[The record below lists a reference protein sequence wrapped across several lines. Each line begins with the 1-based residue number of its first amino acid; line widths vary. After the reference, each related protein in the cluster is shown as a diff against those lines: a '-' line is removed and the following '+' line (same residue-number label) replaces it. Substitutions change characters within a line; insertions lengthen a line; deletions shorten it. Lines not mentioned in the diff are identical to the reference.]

1 MVDVIAQRQRWL
13 PAGRKHHAPMLEGL
27 DGDVTVRDAQS
38 GQPVA
43 IQAMLD
49 DETIAMRRDLR
60 KMIQAVRWDD
70 AGEGGNQTRLNGMR
84 YMSRVFGY
92 TEAKPLRQRYG
103 CSPSVLYRGEPHLA
117 RLLDALAQRF
127 WAVFARRW
135 PDVAERHRA
144 IVEANVHSDWRVG
157 GTPWT
162 SGIIN
167 NTAALPYHRDSGNLD
182 GTLSAML
189 SVRKHVKGGGLHLP
203 EYDVTL
209 AVPNGSLIIF
219 DGNTVWH
226 GVTPFVFQRKDAYRY
241 TLVWYAKAGFRE
253 AGAAADEAERAAGL
267 ATASADNR
275 AAAGR

>member
-1 MVDVIAQRQRWL
+1 MTLELLATRHDWKPNDRKHQAPMVD
-13 PAGRKHHAPMLEGL
+13 GL

-38 GQPVA
+38 GQIVA

-49 DETIAMRRDLR
+49 GETSELRRRLR
-60 KMIQAVRWDD
+60 RMIQAVRWDD
-70 AGEGGNQTRLNGMR
+70 GAVSGTSQARLNGMR
-84 YMSRVFGY
+84 YMSRVFGF
-92 TEAKPLRQRYG
+92 TEPKPLRKRYG
-103 CSPSVLYRGEPHLA
+103 CSASLLYRDHPELA
-117 RLLDALAQRF
+117 GLLDALAQRF
-127 WAVFARRW
+127 WDVFTERW
-135 PDVAERHRA
+135 PEAATQHEH
-144 IVEANVHSDWRVG
+144 IVRGLVHPDWLVG
-157 GTPWT
+157 GVPWT

-189 SVRKHVKGGGLHLP
+189 SLRNRVKGGGLHIP

-253 AGAAADEAERAAGL
+253 AGAAADEAARAADE
-267 ATASADNR
+267 ATERLSRASA
-275 AAAGR
+275 